1 VNDEAALVDCKTK
14 PRDLLSELVFGDS
27 LSMQKKESSDQGGR
41 HDTNMLLKLVDQSVA
56 QVIVEVLAIG
66 FFVEWIEV
74 GLGVAGN
81 SFR

>member
-1 VNDEAALVDCKTK
+1 
-14 PRDLLSELVFGDS
+14 
-27 LSMQKKESSDQGGR
+27 MQKKESSDQGGR